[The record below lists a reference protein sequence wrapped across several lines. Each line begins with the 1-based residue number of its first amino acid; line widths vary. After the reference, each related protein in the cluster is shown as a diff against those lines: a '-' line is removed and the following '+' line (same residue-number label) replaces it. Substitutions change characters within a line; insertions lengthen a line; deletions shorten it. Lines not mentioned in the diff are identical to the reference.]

1 MFSIVVVPIFIVSE
15 RQIPYDIIYMWSLRY
30 GTNDPIYRTKTDH
43 GYGGQTCVCLGEGGE
58 KGPDG
63 EFGIGRCKLLHLE

>member
-30 GTNDPIYRTKTDH
+30 GTNDSIYRTKTDH
-43 GYGGQTCVCLGEGGE
+43 GYGGQTCICPGEGE
-58 KGPDG
+58 RKGQMGSLGLVDANYY
-63 EFGIGRCKLLHLE
+63 I